1 MFVEKRA
8 EYLIVPINH
17 GVKITSCKVIKWRG
31 GNVLTE
37 FFDIKIPKFTIFYT
51 LVGWSRAREINVAKH
66 ASVIRGQFKN
76 SFHLWNKVISTASD
90 DKIQSASI
98 TVSWTVNMLLKTSLS
113 AGRIIYM
120 KIEIVGQNEL
130 VGCSD
135 KFFKKF
141 RELGKELRRREFVF
155 MGD

>member
-1 MFVEKRA
+1 
-8 EYLIVPINH
+8 
-17 GVKITSCKVIKWRG
+17 
-31 GNVLTE
+31 
-37 FFDIKIPKFTIFYT
+37 
-51 LVGWSRAREINVAKH
+51 
-66 ASVIRGQFKN
+66 
-76 SFHLWNKVISTASD
+76 
-90 DKIQSASI
+90 
-98 TVSWTVNMLLKTSLS
+98 MLLKTSLS